1 MSFHAPSAKTAET
14 DHELL
19 CRVLDHQS
27 DAWTELL
34 RRYRCLIHRCIS
46 KATGRV
52 GAQLCPDDQDEI
64 FCELC
69 MNLLRDDMRKLRAYD
84 PTRGVKLS
92 TWLGL
97 LSINTAYDHLRRRA
111 RFPMLAPGEDTVPER
126 AADGPSPLEQLLSKE
141 RHGFL
146 GQLVTR
152 LSARDRDFVHLYF
165 VQGMDA
171 ELIASTMNISVKTVY
186 TKKHKISARLLRLAE
201 QQLAVAA

>member
-1 MSFHAPSAKTAET
+1 MKSRAPSVQKTET
-14 DHELL
+14 DFALL
-19 CRVLDHQS
+19 ERVLNHQS

-34 RRYRCLIHRCIS
+34 RRYRALIFRCIT
-46 KATGRV
+46 KATSRV

-69 MNLLRDDMRKLRAYD
+69 MNLLRDDMRKLRAFD
-84 PTRGVKLS
+84 PNRGVKLS

-111 RFPMLAPGEDTVPER
+111 RYPLLSPGEDRTPER
-126 AADGPSPLEQLLSKE
+126 PADGPSPLEQLLKKE
-141 RHGFL
+141 RRGFL

-165 VQGMDA
+165 EQGLDA
-171 ELIASTMNISVKTVY
+171 ELIARTMNISIKTVY
-186 TKKHKISARLLRLAE
+186 TKKHKISARLVRLAE
-201 QQLAVAA
+201 QQIAAAA